1 MTNWKTKLLRSIWPD
16 RPLPSRTRI
25 IAQNRLVLA
34 GIVAGL
40 CFVGI
45 SAKAVH
51 LATNLDNKNSVRAN
65 YKQVQQRGPILDRR
79 GRLMAQTVPIMV
91 LHADPKKVM
100 DQHEVAEKLAP
111 LLGKKS
117 QQDILN
123 ALSRKGR
130 YIELA
135 RKITPQRHADILAL
149 GLPGIYISPSETRL
163 YPQGAEAAHL
173 LGTMDIDGKGIAG
186 IEKQFDERLRA
197 GNPVALS
204 IDLGVQAVVRR
215 ELQHQIEQFD
225 ALGGAGLVLDVRTG
239 EILSL
244 TSLPD
249 YNANQYSSADA
260 DAQFNRATKGV
271 FEMGSIFKVLNSAI
285 ALETGVASLGSSY
298 DVSKPLRVAR
308 FRIRDYHPHNRP
320 LNLSEILVYSSNI
333 GSARIA
339 EDIGAAAQKAF
350 MDRLGLL
357 KRPALELPEI
367 SKPLIP
373 RQWERIASMTISYG
387 HGLSV
392 SPVQAAGAIAA
403 ASGHGFYIEPTLL
416 RRAPTDTFE
425 KSRIFSEDTVRKVR
439 SMMRLAVS
447 HEDGTVNFANAPG
460 YMVGGKT
467 GTAEKVTDKGYNRK
481 ANLVSVVAS
490 FPIHDPAYLIFIM
503 VDEPKPQK
511 HSYGYATAGWVAA
524 PAIARIVTQIAPMMG
539 IHPVDKDS
547 PEIRQNLE
555 PNIVIGTEGAIR
567 ASY

>member
-1 MTNWKTKLLRSIWPD
+1 MTNWKTKLIGSIWPD
-16 RPLPSRTRI
+16 RPLPSRARI

-40 CFVGI
+40 CFIGI

-51 LATNLDNKNSVRAN
+51 LATGLDGKNNVRGN

-79 GRLMAQTVPIMV
+79 GRLMAQTVPIKV
-91 LHADPKKVM
+91 LHADPKNIM
-100 DQHEVAEKLAP
+100 DPHNVAAKLAP

-117 QQDILN
+117 KQDILT
-123 ALSRKGR
+123 ALSRDSR
-130 YIELA
+130 YVELA

-149 GLPGIYISPSETRL
+149 GLPGIYISHSETRL

-197 GNPVALS
+197 GKPVALS
-204 IDLGVQAVVRR
+204 VDLGVQAVVRR
-215 ELQHQIEQFD
+215 ELQHQIEKFE
-225 ALGGAGLVLDVRTG
+225 AIGGAGLVLDVRTG
-239 EILSL
+239 EIISL

-249 YNANQYSSADA
+249 YNANQYSSADS

-298 DVSKPLRVAR
+298 DVSKPLRVSR
-308 FRIRDYHPHNRP
+308 FRIR
-320 LNLSEILVYSSNI
+320 VYSSNI

-339 EDIGAAAQKAF
+339 EDIGATAQKAF
-350 MDRLGLL
+350 MYRLGLL

-416 RRAPTDTFE
+416 RRSPTSTFE
-425 KSRIFSEDTVRKVR
+425 KSRIFSDDTVRKVR

-447 HEDGTVNFANAPG
+447 HKDGTVNFANAPG

-467 GTAEKVTDKGYNRK
+467 GTAEKVANKGYNRK

-539 IHPVDKDS
+539 IHPIDTDS